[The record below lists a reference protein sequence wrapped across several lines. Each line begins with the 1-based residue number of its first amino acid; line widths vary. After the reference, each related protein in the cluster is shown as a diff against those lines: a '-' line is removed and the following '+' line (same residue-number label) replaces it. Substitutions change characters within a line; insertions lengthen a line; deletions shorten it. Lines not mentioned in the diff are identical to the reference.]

1 MQRVHSDLIDRFIS
15 EAAIQISAAEKFL
28 SNVGFTLDSGY
39 QADTMSSGR
48 WRPNADIDERKIGQM
63 QSAIEMDQST
73 EVTKRV
79 KARIISYSEIVER
92 FREILAELEQQPLNE
107 ESILDKG
114 AQLAFALDL
123 CVGQMK
129 SAQSTFYAEKRAHLA
144 ILEEAQ
150 GDITYKINTCTVE
163 EISRQVT
170 VAYKAFG
177 IQ

>member
-1 MQRVHSDLIDRFIS
+1 M
-15 EAAIQISAAEKFL
+15 AAIRKSRRSDFGCRKFL
-28 SNVGFTLDSGY
+28 SNVGLTLDSGY
-39 QADTMSSGR
+39 QADTMSRGR
-48 WRPNADIDERKIGQM
+48 RRPNADIDERKIGQM
-63 QSAIEMDQST
+63 QSAIAMDQST

-79 KARIISYSEIVER
+79 KARIISYSEIVDR
-92 FREILAELEQQPLNE
+92 FREILTELEQQPLNE

-129 SAQSTFYAEKRAHLA
+129 SAQSTFYPEKRAHLA

>member
-1 MQRVHSDLIDRFIS
+1 
-15 EAAIQISAAEKFL
+15 
-28 SNVGFTLDSGY
+28 
-39 QADTMSSGR
+39 
-48 WRPNADIDERKIGQM
+48 M
-63 QSAIEMDQST
+63 QSAIEMDQSK
-73 EVTKRV
+73 EVTKSV
-79 KARIISYSEIVER
+79 KARIMSYSEIMER

-129 SAQSTFYAEKRAHLA
+129 SAQSTFYPEKRAHLA
-144 ILEEAQ
+144 ILEEAK

>member
-1 MQRVHSDLIDRFIS
+1 MQ
-15 EAAIQISAAEKFL
+15 A
-28 SNVGFTLDSGY
+28 
-39 QADTMSSGR
+39 
-48 WRPNADIDERKIGQM
+48 
-63 QSAIEMDQST
+63 AIEMDQST

-129 SAQSTFYAEKRAHLA
+129 SAQSTFYPEKRAHLA

-150 GDITYKINTCTVE
+150 GEITYKINTCTVE